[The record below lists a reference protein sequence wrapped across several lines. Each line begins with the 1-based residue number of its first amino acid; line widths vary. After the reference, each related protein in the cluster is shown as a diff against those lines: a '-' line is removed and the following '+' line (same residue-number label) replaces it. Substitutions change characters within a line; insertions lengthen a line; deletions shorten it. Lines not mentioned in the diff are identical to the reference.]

1 VVELT
6 LFAIDSFCEVG
17 TGDNRSFVL
26 LAHPSC
32 ETGVGG
38 VCEGGL
44 IDWSFSELEL
54 DWNCVCEHIANTF
67 VLETLPVAVSMVTHK
82 TFQENR
88 NALVL
93 PLPETKP
100 SQPHLVNGGP
110 FHILLL
116 TDESLAKVRTVS
128 ILPVFRAWGI
138 FSRNCCPR

>member
-1 VVELT
+1 

-67 VLETLPVAVSMVTHK
+67 VLETLPVGCEYGNAQDVPREQKRTSAALTRDQ
-82 TFQENR
+82 TFATASCQWRPISHIVAHGRISCQGKNCV
-88 NALVL
+88 NS
-93 PLPETKP
+93 P
-100 SQPHLVNGGP
+100 S
-110 FHILLL
+110 F
-116 TDESLAKVRTVS
+116 
-128 ILPVFRAWGI
+128 
-138 FSRNCCPR
+138 